1 MKYLGICMSLLASTL
16 STLAQ
21 AATNVD
27 VGVSVDINQ
36 AGAYGRIEIGNRPP
50 PPVIYQ
56 QPVIITRPA
65 VVTSQPAPIY
75 LKVPPGHSQKWA
87 KHCHKYNACGQP
99 VYFVKY
105 EEQTSD
111 RGGRPDKGG
120 HPGKGHGKGHQGKG

>member
-87 KHCHKYNACGQP
+87 KHCHKYNACGRP

-105 EEQTSD
+105 EEEY
-111 RGGRPDKGG
+111 RGKG
-120 HPGKGHGKGHQGKG
+120 HPGKGHHGRGKD